1 MNIVYRDINDLISAE
16 YNPRQLT
23 NDQFNQISDSIKRF
37 GIVDPIIVNKNKE
50 REDIII
56 GGHQRIKVAKDLN
69 IEKVPTVELDLNYDK
84 ERELN
89 IRLNKN
95 SGDWDYDV
103 LANGFEMDELMEWG
117 FSEDDLVG
125 FAPEEEEEVVEG
137 LTDDDAIPED
147 VEPVCNLGDLYQLG
161 EHRLLCG
168 DATIKEDVDRLMD
181 GSKVELLHADPPY
194 GMGKEKDGVLN
205 DNLYNEKLDEFQ
217 MEWWSV
223 FRPYLKDNGSAYIWG
238 NAPDLWRLWWG
249 SMAKTEKLTMR
260 NEIVWNKGS
269 GMGQNSDLH
278 RQYATTTERILFF
291 MIGQQQFG
299 NVNADDFYEGFEPI
313 LNYLKKEFEKTNWK
327 PKDITEITG
336 VQMYGHWFTRSQW
349 TLIPEVHY
357 KKLNEKSN
365 NTAFKMKYK
374 DLKNMKFDAMNGG
387 GHLDAVRSFNEM
399 RAYFNNTHDN
409 MTDVWDFARVQGEER
424 HGHAT
429 PKPIAIMERII
440 KSSSEKSVIEPFL
453 GSGSTL
459 IACEKTNR
467 KCYGMEL
474 DPHYCDVIIKRWE
487 DFTGQKA
494 ELIGKT

>member
-125 FAPEEEEEVVEG
+125 FAPEEEVEG

-147 VEPVCNLGDLYQLG
+147 VESVCKLGDLYQLG
-161 EHRLLCG
+161 EHRFLCG
-168 DATIKEDVDRLMD
+168 DSTKKENL
-181 GSKVELLHADPPY
+181 ELLLDGNKADISFTSPPY
-194 GMGKEKDGVLN
+194 NAGKTPTEVKSNKKSKYINDLDNRSKDEYLSLLCNFTMICLEYSDYVFVNIQSLSNNKIALIEYLNLCKENYADTLIWDKLNAQPAMANNVLN
-205 DNLYNEKLDEFQ
+205 SQFE
-217 MEWWSV
+217 
-223 FRPYLKDNGSAYIWG
+223 YI
-238 NAPDLWRLWWG
+238 
-249 SMAKTEKLTMR
+249 
-260 NEIVWNKGS
+260 
-269 GMGQNSDLH
+269 H
-278 RQYATTTERILFF
+278 CF
-291 MIGQQQFG
+291 
-299 NVNADDFYEGFEPI
+299 
-313 LNYLKKEFEKTNWK
+313 
-327 PKDITEITG
+327 
-336 VQMYGHWFTRSQW
+336 
-349 TLIPEVHY
+349 
-357 KKLNEKSN
+357 SN
-365 NTAFKMKYK
+365 NANRSIGTK
-374 DLKNMKFDAMNGG
+374 KFRGTLSNVVSINKQSSNKVKEHNATFP
-387 GHLDAVRSFNEM
+387 V
-399 RAYFNNTHDN
+399 
-409 MTDVWDFARVQGEER
+409 DFALYFV
-424 HGHAT
+424 
-429 PKPIAIMERII
+429 
-440 KSSSEKSVIEPFL
+440 SNFSNKSVLDTFL
-453 GSGSTL
+453 GSGTTL

-487 DFTGQKA
+487 DFTGKKA
-494 ELIGKT
+494 ELVGKT